1 MYSLVVADDG
11 ENALNGSSETQND
24 QGGDDTVDG
33 AILSRLAAG
42 DGKSRVIL
50 INKSQGEHFLTNEI
64 STAKYSVL
72 SFIPSFLF
80 EQFRRYSNI
89 FFLCIALLQ
98 VIHNLKKHFACC
110 MNPYF
115 KSFSFVN
122 FSKYLTYHLLD
133 AIRL

>member
-11 ENALNGSSETQND
+11 ENTLNGSETQND
-24 QGGDDTVDG
+24 QGEDTVDG
-33 AILSRLAAG
+33 AILSRNAG

-50 INKSQGEHFLTNEI
+50 INKPQGEHFLTNEI

-98 VIHNLKKHFACC
+98 VSPKKVEKALCIYYC
-110 MNPYF
+110 WSCWCY
-115 KSFSFVN
+115 
-122 FSKYLTYHLLD
+122 
-133 AIRL
+133 

>member
-11 ENALNGSSETQND
+11 ESTLNGLEAQD
-24 QGGDDTVDG
+24 QGGDVVDG
-33 AILSRLAAG
+33 AILSRSAG

-89 FFLCIALLQ
+89 FFLCIALFQ
-98 VIHNLKKHFACC
+98 VSVE
-110 MNPYF
+110 P
-115 KSFSFVN
+115 
-122 FSKYLTYHLLD
+122 
-133 AIRL
+133 